1 ISSGSQLGLLWDPAC
16 VMQRPAPDTEPPR
29 KKLRMATGTVWSWP
43 KRVDEIAAGLGPCLA
58 ATDGACEITWAQLA
72 QRSKVAAKSLQKLGF
87 SGSPTSAYRQT
98 LEQEVIAQAPMVVM
112 LPHGVD
118 TLVIILGVLRQA
130 LPLLPLSISHGNRKQ
145 LLQRYEDA
153 MMLFEP
159 VAAITDSEMARELR
173 QFREV
178 KVISARGLLVGEAED
193 FQDVETTTD
202 HALAYIFTSGSTG
215 KSKCVTLT
223 NRMAWAECQWYPELF
238 EKLGYRVDPRKDR
251 WRLDHEMGWWGA
263 AFFGEVDVAL
273 AMAMPIV
280 IMKPTDPDWA
290 KQQVTVS
297 GALPSQLNNLWPG
310 AKNAPSS
317 LKVLFSWAERCD
329 VELGK
334 AWKRAGVKVADLLI
348 ATEYFLTFASCHLE
362 LAHSD
367 GRPAHAMRSVS
378 DGAKVFLLDED
389 FRPRPPSAEELTGL
403 LGVAGPQVTPGYVE
417 RVGDGPPVIGSGPLS
432 ADMFKVIDGE
442 WVLVPKDIMKR
453 RPDNSFVSVGRGGGT
468 VKVRGGVLMSTN
480 TVEVQLEH
488 GGDVAACCI
497 TEPVHVEGGAS
508 VVLELRAG
516 DQWSL
521 RNSLQQ
527 ASFLRM
533 PVLFV
538 CKMPRNE
545 STGKVQKSLVQEL
558 RLAESDLE
566 ASHRRQLR
574 HAQAAQAAWYW
585 RIARPVLLVCV
596 VQPRTLLRLLQAVYH
611 PKSFLFALLGIAP
624 EGVLQFALAAWSYGA
639 LAQAKQLGAWSPLA
653 GLPGLALAASP
664 VSLASAVLVALVALW
679 KCEGKSKELER
690 LQALRDQ
697 VGSLRL
703 CISLALVVRAL
714 PQEVTWLYSLGLWV
728 LYTCN
733 RR

>member
-1 ISSGSQLGLLWDPAC
+1 MDRANLACSLALIISWRLAGCKLPHFMGTRRDKSGSYCCCCYVCDNYCVFQLCGYAVVTFLAFGYISSGSQLGLLWDPAC

-297 GALPSQLNNLWPG
+297 GALPSQLRLGRSSGKQSQVNYDSPG
-310 AKNAPSS
+310 VDKPVPGVATSPPTTSPQVSETGCSACCEKCGTCWESC
-317 LKVLFSWAERCD
+317 LTGKFFGF
-329 VELGK
+329 LG
-334 AWKRAGVKVADLLI
+334 ACVPCWG
-348 ATEYFLTFASCHLE
+348 F
-362 LAHSD
+362 
-367 GRPAHAMRSVS
+367 
-378 DGAKVFLLDED
+378 FLL
-389 FRPRPPSAEELTGL
+389 G
-403 LGVAGPQVTPGYVE
+403 
-417 RVGDGPPVIGSGPLS
+417 
-432 ADMFKVIDGE
+432 
-442 WVLVPKDIMKR
+442 W
-453 RPDNSFVSVGRGGGT
+453 
-468 VKVRGGVLMSTN
+468 
-480 TVEVQLEH
+480 
-488 GGDVAACCI
+488 
-497 TEPVHVEGGAS
+497 
-508 VVLELRAG
+508 
-516 DQWSL
+516 
-521 RNSLQQ
+521 
-527 ASFLRM
+527 
-533 PVLFV
+533 LF
-538 CKMPRNE
+538 
-545 STGKVQKSLVQEL
+545 
-558 RLAESDLE
+558 
-566 ASHRRQLR
+566 
-574 HAQAAQAAWYW
+574 
-585 RIARPVLLVCV
+585 
-596 VQPRTLLRLLQAVYH
+596 TLL
-611 PKSFLFALLGIAP
+611 FFA
-624 EGVLQFALAAWSYGA
+624 E
-639 LAQAKQLGAWSPLA
+639 
-653 GLPGLALAASP
+653 
-664 VSLASAVLVALVALW
+664 
-679 KCEGKSKELER
+679 
-690 LQALRDQ
+690 
-697 VGSLRL
+697 
-703 CISLALVVRAL
+703 
-714 PQEVTWLYSLGLWV
+714 
-728 LYTCN
+728 
-733 RR
+733 